1 MRALVKKKPTNP
13 PQWYEGLEL
22 KDKPEPQV
30 SAERPVKLNIISA
43 GICGTDVGIYQGKDA
58 LANAMAK
65 LSTDEVITGHEFC
78 GRVAE
83 LHPSARIFIA
93 QLLLRRRNTT
103 PDVMAYC
110 QGKTVDELARD
121 ENFEAFL
128 NKHFYASAEMHFTC
142 GRCLQCRTGHE
153 HVCKKTIGKGMH
165 EDGAFT
171 EYMVIPANR
180 LVLFEDGEISP
191 DIISF
196 MDALGNAVHTAQ
208 SADLVGKNI
217 LITGAGVQG
226 LGSCAVARQLGANRI
241 YVTDA
246 QAAAGAGSVIDK
258 LAIATKLGADAV
270 FNVAT
275 EAGREELRDTIAQ
288 DTDNTGVDVVF
299 EMSGN
304 YRAYEQMFENVRMGG
319 TILLLGLPAGALTV
333 DFSKNII
340 FKGLTIR
347 GIYGR
352 RVFDTWDLMRYLLGN
367 GLEDIILKSGI
378 ITHRLPIADFETG
391 FQALISGEAVKVLL
405 KP

>member
-217 LITGAGVQG
+217 LITGGLYDPRVQYWEP
-226 LGSCAVARQLGANRI
+226 AKWVAKLRTI
-241 YVTDA
+241 KTDDHLLLL
-246 QAAAGAGSVIDK
+246 QVNMGAGHHGS
-258 LAIATKLGADAV
+258 LGRYDSLEQEAFEYAFLLQAV
-270 FNVAT
+270 GSA
-275 EAGREELRDTIAQ
+275 E
-288 DTDNTGVDVVF
+288 
-299 EMSGN
+299 
-304 YRAYEQMFENVRMGG
+304 
-319 TILLLGLPAGALTV
+319 
-333 DFSKNII
+333 
-340 FKGLTIR
+340 
-347 GIYGR
+347 
-352 RVFDTWDLMRYLLGN
+352 
-367 GLEDIILKSGI
+367 
-378 ITHRLPIADFETG
+378 
-391 FQALISGEAVKVLL
+391 
-405 KP
+405 

>member
-1 MRALVKKKPTNP
+1 MIRAN
-13 PQWYEGLEL
+13 LE
-22 KDKPEPQV
+22 
-30 SAERPVKLNIISA
+30 I
-43 GICGTDVGIYQGKDA
+43 A
-58 LANAMAK
+58 L
-65 LSTDEVITGHEFC
+65 
-78 GRVAE
+78 
-83 LHPSARIFIA
+83 
-93 QLLLRRRNTT
+93 
-103 PDVMAYC
+103 
-110 QGKTVDELARD
+110 
-121 ENFEAFL
+121 
-128 NKHFYASAEMHFTC
+128 
-142 GRCLQCRTGHE
+142 
-153 HVCKKTIGKGMH
+153 
-165 EDGAFT
+165 
-171 EYMVIPANR
+171 
-180 LVLFEDGEISP
+180 
-191 DIISF
+191 
-196 MDALGNAVHTAQ
+196 
-208 SADLVGKNI
+208 
-217 LITGAGVQG
+217 
-226 LGSCAVARQLGANRI
+226 
-241 YVTDA
+241 
-246 QAAAGAGSVIDK
+246 IDK